1 MKGGRSPLCARFP
14 LTWGRALL
22 KFWPRILTAPTK
34 HGLPARCI
42 LGGRPLRL
50 PTALHFAC
58 RHRQRVLLNR
68 DDRQACLA
76 LP

>member
-1 MKGGRSPLCARFP
+1 MKGGRSPLRARFP

-22 KFWPRILTAPTK
+22 KFWPRIPTAPTR
-34 HGLPARCI
+34 HGLPAWWI

-50 PTALHFAC
+50 PTALHFAR

-68 DDRQACLA
+68 DDRQARLA
-76 LP
+76 PP